1 MHGLHA
7 IAIIGL
13 VIAGFGNQ
21 GTRDIHDGGHSKEAR
36 KVLPVHLWPVARRKL
51 DMIAAAREKR
61 DLLAPPGNKLEAL
74 KGNLAGKLSVRIS
87 DQYRVVFRF
96 AGGNATEVAITDY
109 H

>member
-1 MHGLHA
+1 
-7 IAIIGL
+7 

-21 GTRDIHDGGHSKEAR
+21 GTRDVYDAVNSKEAR
-36 KVLPVHLWPVARRKL
+36 KVLPVGLWPVARRKL

-61 DLLAPPGNKLEAL
+61 DLLAPPGNRLEEL
-74 KGNLAGKLSVRIS
+74 RGKLAGHLSVRIN

-96 AGGNATEVAITDY
+96 EEGNATGVAITDY